1 MDRSFTL
8 SAGPV
13 SLRSIGP
20 GDLEDLRRWKNDNKA
35 AFFFKETITPEMQK
49 KWFEGY
55 LSRPDDF
62 MFVVEAG
69 GVKAGCMGFRLKE
82 GAADVYNVIGAPE
95 GRGKGWLGAAM
106 KRMCEHIREAHRP
119 SRIGCEVVLGN
130 PAVEWYKKQG
140 FRVAS
145 QTKDYYV
152 MELA

>member
-13 SLRSIGP
+13 TLRTIGP
-20 GDLEDLRRWKNDNKA
+20 EDLEDLRRWKNENKQ
-35 AFFFKETITPEMQK
+35 AFFFQETITPQMQT

-55 LSRPDDF
+55 LKRPDDV

-69 GVKAGCMGFRLKE
+69 GLKAGCMGYRLE
-82 GAADVYNVIGAPE
+82 GGAADVYNIIGAPE
-95 GRGKGWLGAAM
+95 GRGKGWLGLAM
-106 KRMCEHIREAHRP
+106 RLMCEHIRAKHTP
-119 SRIGCEVVLGN
+119 RIGCRVVKGN
-130 PAVEWYKKQG
+130 PAVEWYRKLG

-145 QTKDYYV
+145 ETPEYYQ